1 MYRQPPADSIDIRE
15 VWAENLDKEFEII
28 RSIIDD
34 YDCVAMDTE
43 FPGVILKPLRIF
55 PNTNEANYQS
65 LKENVNT
72 MKLIQL
78 GLTLTNKNGDLPTC
92 GETGKFIV
100 WQFNFRDFNPSED
113 IYNSDSIH
121 LLRGSGIDFEKHVA
135 EGVEAN
141 RFAELL
147 MSSGVVL
154 NGSVHWVTFHCGHD
168 FGYLLKLLTGR
179 ELPET
184 REEFFKF
191 IRLYFP
197 VIYDIKHM
205 MQFVHLHGGLNKLAA
220 TLQVD
225 RVGHSHQAGS
235 DSLLTSSVFRTLR
248 ETHLGGPIETYAG
261 VMHGLGVD

>member
-1 MYRQPPADSIDIRE
+1 MYLQPPADSIDFRE

-34 YDCVAMDTE
+34 YYCVAMDTE

-55 PNTNEANYQS
+55 PNTNEENYQC

-78 GLTLTNKNGDLPTC
+78 GLTLTNEKGDLPTC
-92 GETGKFIV
+92 GETGLFIV

-121 LLRGSGIDFEKHVA
+121 LLRGCGIDFEKHVA
-135 EGVEAN
+135 EGVDAT

-154 NGSVHWVTFHCGHD
+154 NESVYWVTFQCGHD

-191 IRLYFP
+191 IKLYFP

-205 MQFVHLHGGLNKLAA
+205 IQFVELYGGLNKVAR
-220 TLQVD
+220 TLKVD
-225 RVGHSHQAGS
+225 RVGTSHQAGS

-248 ETHLGGPIETYAG
+248 DTRLQESIETYAG
-261 VMHGLGVD
+261 VMHGLGIN